1 MSNERRGN
9 RHAISLLLGV
19 VACCAL
25 LLGCGSQAAQ
35 VTHAASAT
43 AATKVAVTSVHVHAR
58 PPRPANPCPPTSEAS
73 LPQTSTLP
81 SAATACFRAEM
92 RALWEGVRTNS
103 LRSAMHAFFPLR
115 AYEQVKA
122 IADPS
127 GDYQDRLVAE
137 YGLDLAAANAL
148 LGPSAAGAR
157 LISVQVPSAFAHWV
171 PPGSCYNGIGYYE
184 VPNSRVVYRADGTV
198 HSFGIASM
206 ISWRGIWYVV
216 HLGAVNRPGPG
227 GAVDDPSAGTGT
239 PAPSDTC

>member
-1 MSNERRGN
+1 MSR
-9 RHAISLLLGV
+9 LLGV
-19 VACCAL
+19 LACCGL

-35 VTHAASAT
+35 VTHSAGTTT
-43 AATKVAVTSVHVHAR
+43 ATTIAVTSMTVR
-58 PPRPANPCPPTSEAS
+58 PRRPRPHNPCPPAS
-73 LPQTSTLP
+73 AAALPQTSRLP
-81 SAATACFRAEM
+81 LAATACFRAEM
-92 RALWEGVRTNS
+92 KALWNGVRTNS
-103 LRSAMHAFFPLR
+103 LRTAMHAFFPLH

-137 YGLDLAAANAL
+137 YGLDLAAAHAL
-148 LGPSAAGAR
+148 LGPSAGGAR
-157 LISVQVPSAFAHWV
+157 LIAVQVPSAFAHWV
-171 PPGSCYNGIGYYE
+171 PPNSCYNGIGYYE
-184 VPNSRVVYRADGTV
+184 VPNSRVVYRADGEV

-227 GAVDDPSAGTGT
+227 GVVDGPSAGSGT